1 MRRKQKG
8 PPEGGP
14 FMCFYRLDQA
24 AADPIAQQRGPMQPR
39 PMKPA
44 IDAIEAAWADVAIF
58 IEAPRWLLTG
68 LQGRATML

>member
-24 AADPIAQQRGPMQPR
+24 AADPIAQQRRPMRPR
-39 PMKPA
+39 PVTRA
-44 IDAIEAAWADVAIF
+44 IVFAHVES
-58 IEAPRWLLTG
+58 L
-68 LQGRATML
+68 